1 MGLVLRFWLWLWAWI
16 MEGQMGKLEDGR
28 LETRDLEVGMNEK
41 EEYLQV
47 PTSATTSSTAR
58 CIYAVST

>member
-1 MGLVLRFWLWLWAWI
+1 
-16 MEGQMGKLEDGR
+16 MEELEYGR
-28 LETRDLEVGMNEK
+28 LETRDLEIGMNEK

-58 CIYAVST
+58 CIYAVSTYPNNCTLSNAFREAMASM